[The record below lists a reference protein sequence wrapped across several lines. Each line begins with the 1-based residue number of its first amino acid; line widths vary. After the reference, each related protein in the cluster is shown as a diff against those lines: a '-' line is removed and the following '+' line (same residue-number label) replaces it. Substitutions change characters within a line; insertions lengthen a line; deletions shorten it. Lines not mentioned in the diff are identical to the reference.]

1 MGVGQ
6 GEGAGRDIKTGG
18 DLMWAPPEDQKLAI
32 EQSPRVLNTG
42 KEGFRFT
49 LKVSTHANYIFKNL
63 AICWWGKER
72 FVLFC
77 FSNTR
82 KVLVERSRHVTKSY
96 TSPI

>member
-1 MGVGQ
+1 MGSSRRP
-6 GEGAGRDIKTGG
+6 ETGHRTIT
-18 DLMWAPPEDQKLAI
+18 K
-32 EQSPRVLNTG
+32 SPG